1 MNFLASTMLSGV
13 TYDLIKV
20 GMKLTAN
27 FLKEKLKDW
36 ILKEEDYEKLAETI
50 NTAAEIEENK
60 KNEECWE
67 AFLDSNETINTIL
80 ERAQKAEN
88 NSMVQNFSNA
98 SIQNSGIIANK
109 IESVTIN
116 NSDDSKK
123 K

>member
-1 MNFLASTMLSGV
+1 MNFLESTMLSGV

-36 ILKEEDYEKLAETI
+36 ILEEEDYEKLANAI
-50 NTAAEIEENK
+50 NSATK
-60 KNEECWE
+60 TDKSTQKCWE
-67 AFLDSNETINTIL
+67 AFLDSNEAVNTIL

-88 NSMVQNFSNA
+88 NSMVQDFSNA